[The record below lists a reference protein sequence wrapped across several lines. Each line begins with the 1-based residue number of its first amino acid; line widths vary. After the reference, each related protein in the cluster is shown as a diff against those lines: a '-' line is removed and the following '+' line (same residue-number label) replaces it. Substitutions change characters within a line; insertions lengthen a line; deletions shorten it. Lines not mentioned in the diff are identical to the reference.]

1 MDFRKTKRTERR
13 NSQMSLWRRPSGIYE
28 SHIMLDGVR
37 YRVSTGTANKR
48 LAEKIDRKQEEDLL
62 ARRFQVEQHEF
73 RPTMKF
79 AELVTR
85 FTASGVAKVWHLD
98 RLKITLPYFAGM
110 EIAHISKGVA
120 QRFRA
125 HRHSQGKL
133 TETTINRDLECVRR
147 ILYWAVDEGFLPA
160 NPLARMKLE
169 KARRKKRPVLSLAEE
184 EKLLDVSAPHLK
196 KINICAIDTGMRRA
210 EILGQD
216 WKDIDFPRR
225 VLVVTRSKTA
235 GGECRE
241 IPMSERLYDLLS
253 EKPQAE
259 GLIFT
264 YQDKPLHRIKTA
276 WKAAVRRAGIRPFRF
291 KDLRATFNSRL
302 IEAGVIKDVRKELM
316 GHSRNEDTND
326 LYSHIELPLLRE
338 AIAKLEAWR
347 ERQIQMNRKEVHG
360 QTLGATAD
368 LGNARNNPGRGN
380 AVGST
385 DGGPSP
391 GDPPEQV
398 PARTHAV

>member
-1 MDFRKTKRTERR
+1 V
-13 NSQMSLWRRPSGIYE
+13 SLWRRPSGIYE
-28 SHIMLDGVR
+28 SHLMVDGVR

-48 LAEKIDRKQEEDLL
+48 LAEKIYRKQEEDLL

-85 FTASGVAKVWHLD
+85 FTASGVAKPWHLD

-110 EIAHISKGVA
+110 EIAHFGKGVA

-125 HRHSQGKL
+125 HRHSQRKL
-133 TETTINRDLECVRR
+133 TETTVNRDLECVRR
-147 ILYWAVDEGFLPA
+147 ILYWAVDEGFIPA

-169 KARRKKRPVLSLAEE
+169 KARRKKRPVLSLGEE
-184 EKLLDVSAPHLK
+184 EKLLQYSAPHLI

-216 WKDIDFPRR
+216 WKDIDLPRR
-225 VLVVTRSKTA
+225 VIVVTRSKTP

-241 IPMSERLYDLLS
+241 IPMTKRLYDLLS

-264 YQDKPLHRIKTA
+264 YQDKPVHRIKTA
-276 WKAAVRRAGIRPFRF
+276 WKAAVRRAQIRPFRF

-338 AIAKLEAWR
+338 AIARLEAWR
-347 ERQIQMNRKEVHG
+347 ERQVQINRKEVHG
-360 QTLGATAD
+360 LILGVTVAPPKSNERRETAD
-368 LGNARNNPGRGN
+368 VSEAC
-380 AVGST
+380 
-385 DGGPSP
+385 
-391 GDPPEQV
+391 
-398 PARTHAV
+398 

>member
-1 MDFRKTKRTERR
+1 
-13 NSQMSLWRRPSGIYE
+13 MSLWRRPSGIYE

-37 YRVSTGTANKR
+37 YRTSTGTSNKR
-48 LAEKIDRKQEEDLL
+48 LAEKIDRKHEEDLL
-62 ARRFQVEQHEF
+62 ARRFQVEEHEF

-79 AELVTR
+79 AELATR
-85 FTASGVAKVWHLD
+85 FTGSGAAKPWHLD

-110 EIAHISKGVA
+110 EIAHINKSVV

-125 HRHSQGKL
+125 HRHSQRKL

-169 KARRKKRPVLSLAEE
+169 KPRRKKRPVMSLAEE
-184 EKLLDVSAPHLK
+184 EKLLHASAPHLK
-196 KINICAIDTGMRRA
+196 RINICAIDAGMRRS

-216 WKDIDFPRR
+216 WKDLDLPRR
-225 VLVVTRSKTA
+225 VIVVTRSKTA

-241 IPMSERLYDLLS
+241 IPMTERVYQMLS
-253 EKPQAE
+253 ENPQPE

-264 YQDKPLHRIKTA
+264 YEGKPVHRIKTA
-276 WKAAVRRAGIRPFRF
+276 WKAAVRRAKIRTFRF

-326 LYSHIELPLLRE
+326 LYSHIELPLLRD
-338 AIAKLEAWR
+338 AIAKLELWR
-347 ERQIQMNRKEVHG
+347 KQQLQMLGKEANEKTDGTKAHSGAPECDPER
-360 QTLGATAD
+360 GATVGHSNNGA
-368 LGNARNNPGRGN
+368 LAGN
-380 AVGST
+380 ST
-385 DGGPSP
+385 KQIPS
-391 GDPPEQV
+391 G
-398 PARTHAV
+398 THTP

>member
-1 MDFRKTKRTERR
+1 MV
-13 NSQMSLWRRPSGIYE
+13 
-28 SHIMLDGVR
+28 DGVR
-37 YRVSTGTANKR
+37 YRHTTGTSNKR
-48 LAEKIDRKQEEDLL
+48 LAEKIDRKHEEDLL

-73 RPTMKF
+73 RPSMKF
-79 AELVTR
+79 AELATR
-85 FTASGVAKVWHLD
+85 FTGSGQAKVWHLD

-110 EIAHISKGVA
+110 EIAHINKGVM

-125 HRHSQGKL
+125 HRHSQKTL

-160 NPLARMKLE
+160 NPLARIKLE
-169 KARRKKRPVLSLAEE
+169 KPRRKKRPVMSLAEE
-184 EKLLDVSAPHLK
+184 EKLIRDSAPHLR
-196 KINICAIDTGMRRA
+196 KINICAIDTGMRRG
-210 EILGQD
+210 EILSQD
-216 WKDIDFPRR
+216 WKDVDLPRR
-225 VLVVTRSKTA
+225 IIVVTQSKTP

-241 IPMSERLYDLLS
+241 IPMTERIYKMLA

-264 YQDKPLHRIKTA
+264 YEGKPIHRIKTA
-276 WKAAVRRAGIRPFRF
+276 WNTAVRRAQIRRFRF

-326 LYSHIELPLLRE
+326 LYSHIELPLLRD

-347 ERQIQMNRKEVHG
+347 NQQSQMLRKEADG
-360 QTLGATAD
+360 KTLGSTSDSGDARD
-368 LGNARNNPGRGN
+368 NAERSKP
-380 AVGST
+380 T
-385 DGGPSP
+385 DDPDGGHRS
-391 GDPPEQV
+391 GA
-398 PARTHAV
+398 PAEPVSAGTQPV